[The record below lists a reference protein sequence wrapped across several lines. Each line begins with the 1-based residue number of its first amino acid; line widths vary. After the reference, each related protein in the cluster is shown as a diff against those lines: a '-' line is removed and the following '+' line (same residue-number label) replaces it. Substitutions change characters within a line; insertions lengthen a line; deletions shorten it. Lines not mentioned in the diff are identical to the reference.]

1 MSCKNIF
8 TVFSK
13 GLFLYG
19 PIKYYNVLLLHTEA
33 KAQVTQKK
41 TSKIRRNIYRIWG
54 TCCISDPYGS
64 PKRPR
69 GSNF

>member
-41 TSKIRRNIYRIWG
+41 TSKIRRNIYRI
-54 TCCISDPYGS
+54 
-64 PKRPR
+64 
-69 GSNF
+69 